1 MKKSIF
7 AIAFAFVSIALSIP
21 AAYADTI
28 NFTINDPAQEVGTA
42 GGNLYYSA
50 TVSAPSTNSAV
61 VHLNGDSYSL
71 NTAFVL
77 DDSPFL
83 LNFPFDLAPG
93 QSYTGSLFEVMVP
106 ADSPLGLYA
115 GSSQILGRA
124 IGSDESVLSSATFS
138 TAVSPEPSSL
148 VLPGLA

>member
-1 MKKSIF
+1 M
-7 AIAFAFVSIALSIP
+7 VR
-21 AAYADTI
+21 
-28 NFTINDPAQEVGTA
+28 
-42 GGNLYYSA
+42 
-50 TVSAPSTNSAV
+50 
-61 VHLNGDSYSL
+61 LNGDSYSL
-71 NTAFVL
+71 DTAFVL
-77 DDSPFL
+77 DDSSFL
-83 LNFPFDLAPG
+83 LNFLLDLDPG
-93 QSYTGSLFEVMVP
+93 QSYTGSLFEVIVP